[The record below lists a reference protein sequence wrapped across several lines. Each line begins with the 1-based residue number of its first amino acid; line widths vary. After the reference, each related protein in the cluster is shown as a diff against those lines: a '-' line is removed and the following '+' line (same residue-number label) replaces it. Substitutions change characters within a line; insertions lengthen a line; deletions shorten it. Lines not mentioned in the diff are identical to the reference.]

1 MKKPPQYVWNLIESA
16 VLIWGKGQAKY
27 IEYSLLKY
35 ADVVCGGA
43 FGFNLPMFKNLP
55 LFIGLRYTRSK
66 RREGFV
72 SFISGFSLCAM
83 ALGVMALI
91 VVLSVMNGF
100 DREIKNR
107 LLRVVPHITV
117 VRTQGFS
124 ADDIDILRPQIMA
137 DTNIRSV
144 VPMVQSF
151 AMLSHETEQSG
162 VMLQGVDP
170 QWASLDMLK
179 EHMISGYLE
188 QLQPGEFGVVLGSQV
203 ARRLNVFVGDRV
215 QVTMPDITVT
225 PAGIFPRIKALRVT
239 GIFEVGAQV
248 DSSVALVHQQ
258 DARKLLRLGNSFQG
272 MQLQLEDAYVADQW
286 IAEVGETVL
295 PGLAWRSWT
304 HSMGTL
310 FQAMRMEKVVVS
322 LLLSVIIAV
331 AAFNIVAS
339 LVLMVA
345 DKRRDIAVV
354 RTMGAT
360 SSLVMRI
367 FVVQGM
373 AVGTMGIVAGTLL
386 GCLLAYFIGDV
397 VGLIERVAGIYLFD
411 PSVYLISALPSRI
424 LLADVASVVGSAFM
438 ISFLATLYPAWR
450 AGQVLPAEALRYDH

>member
-1 MKKPPQYVWNLIESA
+1 
-16 VLIWGKGQAKY
+16 
-27 IEYSLLKY
+27 
-35 ADVVCGGA
+35 
-43 FGFNLPMFKNLP
+43 MFKNLP

-117 VRTQGFS
+117 VRAQGFS
-124 ADDIDILRPQIMA
+124 VDEIDTLRPQIMA
-137 DTNIRSV
+137 DANIRSV

-151 AMLSHETEQSG
+151 AMLSHEVEQSG

-170 QWASLDMLK
+170 QWATLDMLK

-248 DSSVALVHQQ
+248 DSSVAFVHQQ

-386 GCLLAYFIGDV
+386 GCLLAYFIGDI
-397 VGLIERVAGIYLFD
+397 VGLIEQVAGIYLFD

-424 LLADVASVVGSAFM
+424 LLADVVTVVGSAFM

>member
-1 MKKPPQYVWNLIESA
+1 
-16 VLIWGKGQAKY
+16 
-27 IEYSLLKY
+27 
-35 ADVVCGGA
+35 
-43 FGFNLPMFKNLP
+43 MFKNLP

-117 VRTQGFS
+117 VRPQGFS
-124 ADDIDILRPQIMA
+124 AEGIASLKPQIMA
-137 DTNIRSV
+137 DANVRSV
-144 VPMVQSF
+144 VPVVQSF

-162 VMLQGVDP
+162 VMLQGVDH
-170 QWASLDMLK
+170 QWATLDLLK
-179 EHMISGYLE
+179 EHMIGGYLE
-188 QLQPGEFGVVLGSQV
+188 QLQPGGFGVVLGSQV
-203 ARRLNVFVGDRV
+203 ARRLDVFVGDRV

-225 PAGIFPRIKALRVT
+225 PAGIFPRIKALRVS

-248 DSSVALVHQQ
+248 DSSVAFVHQQ

-272 MQLQLEDAYVADQW
+272 MQLQLKDAYAADEW
-286 IAEVGETVL
+286 IAEVSETVL

-322 LLLSVIIAV
+322 LLLSVVIAV

-367 FVVQGM
+367 FVVQGI

-424 LLADVASVVGSAFM
+424 LLADVAIVVGSAFM